1 MTDFETTAEERARWL
16 PVGEVA
22 PDVAAVLRDLN
33 RALAEIARLK
43 TAVLE
48 WGDAAHRQAAEVARL
63 TAVLDT
69 MSRIK
74 ETMSDNATLM
84 LEEKIAHQRVRMIEY
99 ISKIQRALID
109 QYKFQENPERLGL
122 PMNVPDGEYPMEID
136 GKLDRVRIKDGRIF
150 CCAYR

>member
-63 TAVLDT
+63 TAVLDWI
-69 MSRIK
+69 RC
-74 ETMSDNATLM
+74 
-84 LEEKIAHQRVRMIEY
+84 R
-99 ISKIQRALID
+99 
-109 QYKFQENPERLGL
+109 G
-122 PMNVPDGEYPMEID
+122 
-136 GKLDRVRIKDGRIF
+136 
-150 CCAYR
+150 

>member
-63 TAVLDT
+63 TAADGWRTIDSAIEAAKSNDGWIGRSLFGKMRQWGWEEWVGQCDAGDIWLGRSGDGTCFDT
-69 MSRIK
+69 DEPTHWQPLPSPP
-74 ETMSDNATLM
+74 A
-84 LEEKIAHQRVRMIEY
+84 EEKT
-99 ISKIQRALID
+99 
-109 QYKFQENPERLGL
+109 P
-122 PMNVPDGEYPMEID
+122 
-136 GKLDRVRIKDGRIF
+136 
-150 CCAYR
+150 